1 MAKIVTRELHHD
13 NKLTQEQRTLIQS
26 NVVYEKRN
34 RDEIINF
41 MGITTEA
48 DIAYV
53 DECIKNIDKLQKAWG
68 LYDPQEMGI
77 GF

>member
-1 MAKIVTRELHHD
+1 MGKIVIKELHHD
-13 NKLTQEQRTLIQS
+13 NKLSQDQRMLIQS

-41 MGITTEA
+41 IGITTAA

-53 DECIKNIDKLQKAWG
+53 DECIKNIDKLQKSWG
-68 LYDPQEMGI
+68 LYGSQETGT

>member
-13 NKLTQEQRTLIQS
+13 NKLTQEQRMLIQS

-41 MGITTEA
+41 IGITTEA

-53 DECIKNIDKLQKAWG
+53 DECIKHIEKLQKGWG
-68 LYDPQEMGI
+68 FYD
-77 GF
+77 